1 MIMILPHGHP
11 PDLRWSPW
19 DARQL
24 RSAST
29 FWGYDAVSKP
39 QPVNQTIL
47 SKNEFF
53 HNHDITYRHQQ
64 LEATPLT
71 ERTSIVYTAD
81 QVEQIVELLFQKFT
95 QHISSPTAAN
105 LDSSISQQP
114 MPDTKLTLSVNEAAK
129 MIGISKPKVYDLI
142 RDGDLVSIHV
152 GKKIVIPKQAVTDW
166 LSGGESNGKK
176 TC

>member
-1 MIMILPHGHP
+1 MILPHGHP

-53 HNHDITYRHQQ
+53 YNHDITYRHEQP
-64 LEATPLT
+64 EATPLT
-71 ERTSIVYTAD
+71 EQTSIVYTAD

-95 QHISSPTAAN
+95 QHISSHTAAD
-105 LDSSISQQP
+105 LDSSISQQS

-142 RDGDLVSIHV
+142 LEGDLVSIHV

>member
-1 MIMILPHGHP
+1 MILPHGHP

-39 QPVNQTIL
+39 QPVNHTL
-47 SKNEFF
+47 LLKNEFT
-53 HNHDITYRHQQ
+53 HIQDITYRHEQP
-64 LEATPLT
+64 EATPLT
-71 ERTSIVYTAD
+71 EQTSIVYTAD

-95 QHISSPTAAN
+95 QHISSPTAAY

-114 MPDTKLTLSVNEAAK
+114 MPDTKLTLSVNETAK

-142 RDGDLVSIHV
+142 REGSLLSIHV

-166 LSGGESNGKK
+166 LSGGESNGEK

>member
-1 MIMILPHGHP
+1 MILPHGHP

-39 QPVNQTIL
+39 QPVNHTL
-47 SKNEFF
+47 LLKNEFT
-53 HNHDITYRHQQ
+53 HIQDITYRHEQP
-64 LEATPLT
+64 EATPLT
-71 ERTSIVYTAD
+71 EQTSIVYTAD

-95 QHISSPTAAN
+95 QRASTTTDMH
-105 LDSSISQQP
+105 LDNRISQQP
-114 MPDTKLTLSVNEAAK
+114 LPGTKMTLSVSEAAK

-142 RDGDLVSIHV
+142 REDQLPGIHV
-152 GKKIVIPKQAVTDW
+152 GKKIVIPKQAVMDW
-166 LSGGESNGKK
+166 LSGGVNNGEE

>member
-1 MIMILPHGHP
+1 MILPHGHP

-53 HNHDITYRHQQ
+53 YNHDITYRHEQP
-64 LEATPLT
+64 EATPLT
-71 ERTSIVYTAD
+71 EQTSIVYTAD

-95 QHISSPTAAN
+95 QHILSPTAAN
-105 LDSSISQQP
+105 LDSNISQQP

-142 RDGDLVSIHV
+142 REGDLLSIHV

-166 LSGGESNGKK
+166 LSGGESNGEK